1 MRIDYETERAGG
13 VYSDRMLRKSQ
24 SIWQMPSTPESLK
37 KEETEARLRGVDV
50 TISPE
55 SMEYMEKVNE
65 RKEAAQ
71 KERERLQK
79 EWEMQNP
86 QNPFGR
92 MGTQFSIISNA
103 LAEHGFYDNMS
114 DDEVLEI
121 ENLLVNITHGMNSV
135 CGTVK
140 VLSPE
145 SEQLTSQAAKF
156 ELESSTAALRQ
167 FSQKYVSG
175 EMQDFFNNLVD
186 QYYEHNSKVLEGY
199 QSSRETSN
207 ELLAAIYEKTASN
220 RRAPLSENEKMI
232 QMAGKVKVDEE
243 DEKEAIKEW
252 RKCLKALADGKGE
265 VGEMMGRMSDILKM
279 LASGNSENKQL
290 LNYVEQWNSP
300 AIENA
305 RKYWSVLV

>member
-1 MRIDYETERAGG
+1 
-13 VYSDRMLRKSQ
+13 
-24 SIWQMPSTPESLK
+24 
-37 KEETEARLRGVDV
+37 
-50 TISPE
+50 
-55 SMEYMEKVNE
+55 
-65 RKEAAQ
+65 
-71 KERERLQK
+71 
-79 EWEMQNP
+79 
-86 QNPFGR
+86 
-92 MGTQFSIISNA
+92 
-103 LAEHGFYDNMS
+103 
-114 DDEVLEI
+114 
-121 ENLLVNITHGMNSV
+121 MNSV